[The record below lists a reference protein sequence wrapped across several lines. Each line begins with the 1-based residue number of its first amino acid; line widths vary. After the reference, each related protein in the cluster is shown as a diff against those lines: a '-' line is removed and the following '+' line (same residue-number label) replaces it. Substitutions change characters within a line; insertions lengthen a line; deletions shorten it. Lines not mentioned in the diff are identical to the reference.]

1 MHLRTAVVSDL
12 VSIEALL
19 RASGL
24 PTAGVTEHLTHFI
37 VASDAGN
44 VVTCGGLEYQGNFAL
59 IRSIAVA
66 SNAQGNGLGKT
77 IVSQLLT
84 ESRARSVPSV
94 VLLTTTAADYFA
106 SLGFATV
113 ARQDVPAPLL
123 TSSQFQGVC
132 PDSATAMLM
141 NL

>member
-12 VSIEALL
+12 ASIEALL
-19 RASGL
+19 HASGL
-24 PTAGVTEHLTHFI
+24 PTVGVTEHLTHFI

-44 VVTCGGLEYQGNFAL
+44 VVACGGLEYHGNFAL
-59 IRSIAVA
+59 LRSISVA
-66 SNAQGNGLGKT
+66 SNARGNGLGKT

-84 ESRARSVPSV
+84 ECRARSVPSV

-123 TSSQFQGVC
+123 TSSQFQSVC